1 MKNLCLVSNCAGL
14 EHLKYNTLFDYK
26 LNTRANT
33 LTTFVQQLILLSQIF
48 SHCTC
53 QAGNNGCSIAVKS
66 LCQCMQCRVSE
77 EVKQNFS
84 IKQAELGQICKYV

>member
-1 MKNLCLVSNCAGL
+1 MKNLRLVSNCAGL

-33 LTTFVQQLILLSQIF
+33 LTTFVQQYAFTNFLAL
-48 SHCTC
+48 C
-53 QAGNNGCSIAVKS
+53 QAGNNGCSVAVKS